1 MTLTLIAD
9 DDVVSSKILE
19 KNLKNWGYKV
29 IIAKDGQ
36 EAWKILQKRKIKL
49 AILDW
54 MMPKIDGIE
63 ICQKLRSNHRKHY
76 TYIILL
82 TSKDQKK
89 DIIKGLNSGADD
101 YIKKPFEIQ
110 ELQARLK
117 TGKRVIEL
125 EEKLIKAKKEFEKLA
140 NKDGLTDLWNRRHM
154 LEILEKEIHRSQREK
169 QPVATIMVDIDK
181 FKHINDSFGHNVGDQ
196 VLLEISKR
204 LRCCIRDYDEIGRY
218 GGDELLI
225 VLTNRNLKNA
235 AIVAERLRK
244 TISDKKIQTYKGLLD
259 VSISLGVAS
268 SEKQIKYTSD
278 CMILASDNALLEA
291 KEKGRNRVCI
301 KKLSSIKKEK
311 QCQKNK
317 T

>member
-1 MTLTLIAD
+1 MTTILIAD
-9 DDVVSSKILE
+9 DDIVSSKILE

-29 IIAKDGQ
+29 IITKDGQ
-36 EAWKILQKRKIKL
+36 EAWIILQKRKISL

-63 ICQKLRSNHRKHY
+63 ICQKLRSNRRKHY

-117 TGKRVIEL
+117 TGIRVIEL
-125 EEKLIKAKKEFEKLA
+125 EEKLINAKKEFEKLA
-140 NKDGLTDLWNRRHM
+140 TKDSLTDLWNRRRM
-154 LEILEKEIHRSQREK
+154 LEILEKEIHRSQRDK
-169 QPVATIMVDIDK
+169 KPVATIMADIDR
-181 FKHINDSFGHNVGDQ
+181 FKSINDSFGHNIGDQ

-204 LRCCIRDYDEIGRY
+204 LRQCIRDYDEIGRY

-235 AIVAERLRK
+235 AIVAERLKK
-244 TISDKKIQTYKGLLD
+244 TISDRKIRTDKGLLT
-259 VSISLGVAS
+259 VTISLGVTS
-268 SEKQIKYTSD
+268 SEKHTKYSSD
-278 CMILASDNALLEA
+278 CMILASDKALLEA
-291 KEKGRNRVCI
+291 KEMGRNHVCAR
-301 KKLSSIKKEK
+301 KLTSIKKEK
-311 QCQKNK
+311 PCQKNK
-317 T
+317 A